1 LGYTPPYY
9 LRLRIYARQI
19 DYFYRKLR
27 ALPPVYENC
36 PVRCLAP
43 EADRANDCPD
53 CDYQVFKK
61 ALRENYYRSLSKEIA
76 RELIERGVDPGD
88 ARKYAED
95 NVDTDW
101 SFELIREDYGSLCEI
116 EALAGTE
123 TEDRPGAYDPAWS
136 VRIKTGIGVI
146 REERYKVRREVRYNK
161 EQDDKARAR
170 AEAKRNG

>member
-1 LGYTPPYY
+1 
-9 LRLRIYARQI
+9 
-19 DYFYRKLR
+19 
-27 ALPPVYENC
+27 
-36 PVRCLAP
+36 
-43 EADRANDCPD
+43 
-53 CDYQVFKK
+53 
-61 ALRENYYRSLSKEIA
+61 
-76 RELIERGVDPGD
+76 LIERGVDPGD